1 MKMRFSTIMNRLLA
15 AAVALCISTAA
26 FGQKIQC
33 WTDENGQR
41 SCGDSVPP
49 KYADRERQ
57 EINERGIAT
66 KQVPRAKT
74 PAEQIAEEQAR
85 EKARKEADDAAKAAQ
100 RQQAYDRYLVES
112 YRSVKDLEKARQE
125 RLAALDTRIVLVEKA
140 IASGQAQLDALVA
153 RRQSLQKSNFPVDKK
168 LEEQIKEYRR
178 AIIENPKA
186 LEQLKME
193 REKVDTQFTADI
205 ARYYELTGTQA
216 SEVEIP

>member
-1 MKMRFSTIMNRLLA
+1 MKMRFSTTMNRSLV
-15 AAVALCISTAA
+15 AAVALLCISTAA

-74 PAEQIAEEQAR
+74 PAEQIAEEQ
-85 EKARKEADDAAKAAQ
+85 DQAAKAAQ
-100 RQQAYDRYLVES
+100 RQKAYDRYLVES

-125 RLAALDTRIVLVEKA
+125 RLAALDTRIVLVQKA
-140 IASGQAQLDALVA
+140 IASGQQQLDALVA
-153 RRQSLQKSNFPVDKK
+153 RKQSLQKNNFPVDKK

-186 LEQLKME
+186 LEQLNIE
-193 REKVDTQFTADI
+193 REKVETQFTADI
-205 ARYYELTGTQA
+205 ARYHELMGTQP